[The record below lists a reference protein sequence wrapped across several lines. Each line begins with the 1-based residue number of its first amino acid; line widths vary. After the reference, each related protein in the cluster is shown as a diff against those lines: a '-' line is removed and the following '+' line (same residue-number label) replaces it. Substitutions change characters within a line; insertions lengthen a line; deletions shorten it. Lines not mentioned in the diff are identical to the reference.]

1 MKITYDILRR
11 VRFSN
16 GIKYKLENREIV
28 EKDNFPVVFIPID
41 ICDFDVGMYSVAC
54 FRDGVTGAIK
64 MLPMLFIV
72 SNDILGLYNTVD
84 IPIEERDDI
93 FKQLLDDR
101 VDISGYVNDLEEILK
116 INRTFEKGDL

>member
-1 MKITYDILRR
+1 MKIKYDILRR

-16 GIKYKLENREIV
+16 GIKYKLESGEIV

-41 ICDFDVGMYSVAC
+41 ICDIDLGTYSVAC
-54 FRDGVTGAIK
+54 FKDTVTGSIK

-72 SNDILGLYNTVD
+72 SDDILGVYNTVD

-93 FKQLLDDR
+93 FNQLLDDR

-116 INRTFEKGDL
+116 INRTFEKGE